1 VSAVVSRLLLNPP
14 GAQGTMQRIED
25 MTKKEQFQTAE
36 AIWSG
41 TDNQPAADN
50 YDTIRKYYEYANA
63 GKWDAWCDLFTDDM
77 VMDEQLA
84 GNIVGLA
91 TLRPM
96 MAGMGQAYAKFQN
109 VLKSMVVE
117 GDEGAVVSHISAL
130 AAKYPTETIE
140 ADVMNFFRFRNGKIS
155 YMRNV
160 HDSKPFAPFLRQ
172 ISGG

>member
-1 VSAVVSRLLLNPP
+1 
-14 GAQGTMQRIED
+14 
-25 MTKKEQFQTAE
+25 MTSKEKFRQAE
-36 AIWSG
+36 AIWLG
-41 TDNQPAADN
+41 TDATAVMENHE
-50 YDTIRKYYEYANA
+50 TIRKYYEYANA
-63 GKWDAWCDLFTDDM
+63 GKWMEWCDLFTDDM

-96 MAGMGQAYAKFQN
+96 MTGMGQAYAKFQN

-130 AAKYPTETIE
+130 AAKYPGEPIE
-140 ADVMNFFRFRNGKIS
+140 ADVMNFFRFRAGKIS